1 MIFGGRNVSGL
12 PNKSAVILNT
22 LDGQTDIIEDTQME
36 GIFTGIQ
43 FGTQIQKRFA
53 IINKNTMIKYN
64 DKSKNTK
71 LLDIAQQ

>member
-43 FGTQIQKRFA
+43 FGT
-53 IINKNTMIKYN
+53 
-64 DKSKNTK
+64 
-71 LLDIAQQ
+71 